1 MTNIAKGG
9 SRDKRE
15 MKFRNRAMPS
25 RILYSTFYKYR
36 KEQKQKQAGNEVL
49 RFDYAEPHPIFYKYN
64 KEQKQKQINPFVFL
78 SGKPRYTTLRKKQD
92 SPADYSRLSTPQ
104 SNLFRSV
111 SPKLW
116 L

>member
-36 KEQKQKQAGNEVL
+36 KEQKQKQ
-49 RFDYAEPHPIFYKYN
+49 
-64 KEQKQKQINPFVFL
+64 INPFVFFARKTKIYDIEKKNRIRRRAIPVYPPPKAIC
-78 SGKPRYTTLRKKQD
+78 SEASLRNYGYN
-92 SPADYSRLSTPQ
+92 A
-104 SNLFRSV
+104 
-111 SPKLW
+111 
-116 L
+116 

>member
-36 KEQKQKQAGNEVL
+36 KEQKQKQ
-49 RFDYAEPHPIFYKYN
+49 
-64 KEQKQKQINPFVFL
+64 INPFVFFAR
-78 SGKPRYTTLRKKQD
+78 KTKIYDIEKKQD
-92 SPADYSRLSTPQ
+92 SPAGYSRLSTPQ